1 MKKTLILC
9 LLSFCFAF
17 AARQSLVVLPCIGSF
32 DAIGLERLR
41 DKVEEVTRNT
51 LPQADYRL
59 IPYKDVREEIG
70 DEALFEA
77 CEEGGVCFGKLAGQA
92 NADYGSWCMVN
103 KYEGRWILKYQLY
116 SVAEKDI
123 LFTKEYDSY
132 NPKNLNDLV
141 DIIKRE
147 VPVAL
152 SDKLLGIKTEVKPQQ
167 PIKTSFWVALGL
179 DVLGAAAFYAGY
191 LKNEKMNEA
200 LDRYNVIKQPYEY
213 YQDARKDAESSRNSR
228 NTFYVVGGVLLASG
242 IGVHIWF

>member
-9 LLSFCFAF
+9 LLALGFAS
-17 AARQSLVVLPCIGSF
+17 AARQSLAVLPCIGSF
-32 DAIGLERLR
+32 DANGLERLR

-70 DEALFEA
+70 DEALFDA

-103 KYEGRWILKYQLY
+103 KYDGRWLLKYQLY
-116 SVAEKDI
+116 SVGEKDI

-132 NPKNLNDLV
+132 NPKNLGDLV
-141 DIIKRE
+141 DIIKKEIPGVLRE
-147 VPVAL
+147 
-152 SDKLLGIKTEVKPQQ
+152 KMLGITPDVREPV
-167 PIKTSFWVALGL
+167 KTSFWVAIGL
-179 DVLGAAAFYAGY
+179 DVLGVALISAGIA
-191 LKNEKMNEA
+191 KNQDVSKA
-200 LDRYNVIKQPYEY
+200 VDRYKVIEQSPEY
-213 YQDARKDAESSRNSR
+213 YKDARKKVENSR
-228 NTFYVVGGVLLASG
+228 STRNTLYVIGGVFLASG

>member
-1 MKKTLILC
+1 MKKILILC
-9 LLSFCFAF
+9 LFAFCFAS
-17 AARQSLVVLPCIGSF
+17 AARQSFVVLPCIGSF
-32 DAIGLERLR
+32 DVNGLERLR

-59 IPYKDVREEIG
+59 IPYKDVREEVG
-70 DEALFEA
+70 DEALFDA

-103 KYEGRWILKYQLY
+103 KYEGKWLLKYQLY

-123 LFTKEYDSY
+123 LFTKEYDYY

-167 PIKTSFWVALGL
+167 PIKTSFWVAIGL
-179 DVLGAAAFYAGY
+179 DVLGAAAIFAGY
-191 LKNEKMNEA
+191 LKQKEMEDAYNAYNIAGQDRPYYDSAWDEKE
-200 LDRYNVIKQPYEY
+200 RVKTQ
-213 YQDARKDAESSRNSR
+213 RNI
-228 NTFYVVGGVLLASG
+228 FYIIGGAFLASG

>member
-1 MKKTLILC
+1 VRKTLILC
-9 LLSFCFAF
+9 LIFFCFAS
-17 AARQSLVVLPCIGSF
+17 AAKQSLVVLPCIGSF
-32 DAIGLERLR
+32 DVNGLERLR
-41 DKVEEVTRNT
+41 DKMEEVTRNT
-51 LPQADYRL
+51 LPKADYRL
-59 IPYKDVREEIG
+59 IPYKDVREAVG

-103 KYEGRWILKYQLY
+103 KYDGKWLLKYQLY

-147 VPVAL
+147 VPVVL
-152 SDKLLGIKTEVKPQQ
+152 KEELLGIKTEVKPQQ
-167 PIKTSFWVALGL
+167 PLRTSFWVAVGL
-179 DVLGAAAFYAGY
+179 DVLGAAFVYAGY
-191 LKNEKMNEA
+191 SKNGKMNEA
-200 LDRYNVIKQPYEY
+200 LDRYNKPGQTYEY
-213 YQDARKDAESSRNSR
+213 YKDARKDAESNRSSRNV
-228 NTFYVVGGVLLASG
+228 FYIIGGAALASG

>member
-9 LLSFCFAF
+9 LLAFCFAN
-17 AARQSLVVLPCIGSF
+17 AARQSFVVLPCIGDF
-32 DAIGLERLR
+32 DVKGLERLR

-51 LPQADYRL
+51 LPQTDYRL

-103 KYEGRWILKYQLY
+103 KYDGKWLLKYQLY

-123 LFTKEYDSY
+123 LFTKEYDYY

-141 DIIKRE
+141 GIVKRE
-147 VPVAL
+147 VPSAL
-152 SDKLLGIKTEVKPQQ
+152 SEKLLGIKTEFKEPV
-167 PIKTSFWVALGL
+167 KTSFWVAIGL
-179 DVLGAAAFYAGY
+179 DVLGAAAIYAGY
-191 LKNEKMNEA
+191 
-200 LDRYNVIKQPYEY
+200 
-213 YQDARKDAESSRNSR
+213 RKDNEMAKSLDIYRVRGQSRSYYGNAWEDVESNRSSRN
-228 NTFYVVGGVLLASG
+228 TLYVIGGVFLTSG
-242 IGVHIWF
+242 IGLHIWF

>member
-1 MKKTLILC
+1 MRKVLILC

-17 AARQSLVVLPCIGSF
+17 AARQSLVVLPCIGGF
-32 DAIGLERLR
+32 DANGLERLR

-51 LPQADYRL
+51 LPQSDYRL

-70 DEALFEA
+70 DETLFDA

-103 KYEGRWILKYQLY
+103 KYEGKWLLKYQLY

-132 NPKNLNDLV
+132 NPKNLSDLV

-152 SDKLLGIKTEVKPQQ
+152 SDKLLGIKTEVKP
-167 PIKTSFWVALGL
+167 PPKTSFWVGIGL
-179 DVLGAAAFYAGY
+179 NVLGAAALGYA
-191 LKNEKMNEA
+191 
-200 LDRYNVIKQPYEY
+200 VYENGNA
-213 YQDARKDAESSRNSR
+213 QDAYNKYSEKDHIQDYYDTEWKKAEDSRSSRNM
-228 NTFYVVGGVLLASG
+228 FYVIGGAVLASG

>member
-1 MKKTLILC
+1 MKNILIFSLFA
-9 LLSFCFAF
+9 FCFAS
-17 AARQSLVVLPCIGSF
+17 AARQSFVVLPCIGSF
-32 DAIGLERLR
+32 DVNGLERLR
-41 DKVEEVTRNT
+41 DKVEEVSRNT

-59 IPYKDVREEIG
+59 IPYKDVREEVG

-103 KYEGRWILKYQLY
+103 KYEGKWILKYQLY

-147 VPVAL
+147 VPVVL
-152 SDKLLGIKTEVKPQQ
+152 SDKLLGIKTEVKQQQ
-167 PIKTSFWVALGL
+167 PIKTSFWVAVGL
-179 DVLGAAAFYAGY
+179 DVLGAAFVYAGY
-191 LKNEKMNEA
+191 SKDKAMEQAYNEEYRGHK
-200 LDRYNVIKQPYEY
+200 LDFDTAWENVESN
-213 YQDARKDAESSRNSR
+213 RSSRNM
-228 NTFYVVGGVLLASG
+228 FYVIGGLVLASG

>member
-1 MKKTLILC
+1 MRKTLILC
-9 LLSFCFAF
+9 LIAFCFAD

-32 DAIGLERLR
+32 DANGLERLR

-51 LPQADYRL
+51 LPQTDYRL

-70 DEALFEA
+70 DEALFDA

-103 KYEGRWILKYQLY
+103 KYDGKWLLKYQLY

-123 LFTKEYDSY
+123 LFTKEYDYY

-141 DIIKRE
+141 DIVKRE
-147 VPVAL
+147 VPSAL
-152 SDKLLGIKTEVKPQQ
+152 SEKLLGIKTEVKEPVR
-167 PIKTSFWVALGL
+167 TNFWVAIGL
-179 DVLGAAAFYAGY
+179 DVLGAAAIGLA
-191 LKNEKMNEA
+191 
-200 LDRYNVIKQPYEY
+200 VYENGKA
-213 YQDARKDAESSRNSR
+213 QDAYDNYSGKGHPQDYYDAEWKKAEDSRSSRNM
-228 NTFYVVGGVLLASG
+228 FYVIGGVLLASG